1 MIGLI
6 QHHLALSQVLS
17 RDYVW
22 ADPRIDCEE
31 YGLRLDT
38 PKEKEFMLRWGKEVT
53 AKMKDAARVQGL
65 QDKLLLLLRRELIAQ
80 THPGLSCRLFLEMF

>member
-17 RDYVW
+17 RDYVL
-22 ADPRIDCEE
+22 ADPRIDCEKN
-31 YGLRLDT
+31 GVG
-38 PKEKEFMLRWGKEVT
+38 FNT
-53 AKMKDAARVQGL
+53 AKDEKFVFGGSYKLTEKMEDGAWRKSL
-65 QDKLLLLLRRELIAQ
+65 NDKLDSLLGRELIAQ

>member
-22 ADPRIDCEE
+22 ADPRIDCEKNGVRFNTTKDKKFVFGGSYE
-31 YGLRLDT
+31 LAEKMEDGAGRKGLN
-38 PKEKEFMLRWGKEVT
+38 
-53 AKMKDAARVQGL
+53 
-65 QDKLLLLLRRELIAQ
+65 DKLDFLLRRELIAQ
-80 THPGLSCRLFLEMF
+80 THPGLSCRLFLEML